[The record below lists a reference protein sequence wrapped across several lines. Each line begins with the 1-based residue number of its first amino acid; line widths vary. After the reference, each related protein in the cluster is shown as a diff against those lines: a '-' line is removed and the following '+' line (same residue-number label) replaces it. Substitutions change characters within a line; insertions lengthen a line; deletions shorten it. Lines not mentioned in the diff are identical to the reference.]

1 MEDLLAWGYP
11 GLFLAGFIAGSAIP
25 MSSEAALSAVIALG
39 WPAWPCILVTFLGN
53 WLGATT
59 NYVVGRFARE
69 EWIEKYLRV
78 KREKLERARHFL
90 HGRGVWLAAVSFLP
104 FLGNA
109 LVIAYGMMRT
119 PFWKV
124 GGLMFVGRLLRY
136 IVWTLF
142 TVGVMQL
149 FA

>member
-1 MEDLLAWGYP
+1 
-11 GLFLAGFIAGSAIP
+11 
-25 MSSEAALSAVIALG
+25 
-39 WPAWPCILVTFLGN
+39 
-53 WLGATT
+53 
-59 NYVVGRFARE
+59 
-69 EWIEKYLRV
+69 LRV